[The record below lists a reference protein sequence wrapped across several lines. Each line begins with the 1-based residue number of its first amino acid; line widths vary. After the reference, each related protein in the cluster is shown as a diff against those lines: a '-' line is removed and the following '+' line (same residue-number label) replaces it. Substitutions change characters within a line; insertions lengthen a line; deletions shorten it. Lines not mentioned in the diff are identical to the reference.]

1 MNDFPSFMKNKQNLV
16 PAEGQNT
23 EDIKG
28 YFFNGNDGN
37 QVVYRTCYSDQ
48 ISKQHIHPFD
58 EYMVCIAG
66 QYIGYIEEE
75 EHILNPGDEL
85 YIPKGNA
92 QWGKCKAGT
101 RTIHVSGGQRIK
113 EYSSLDN

>member
-75 EHILNPGDEL
+75 EHILNPGMN
-85 YIPKGNA
+85 YIFQRVMHNGENVKPEQEQFMFSEGKG
-92 QWGKCKAGT
+92 
-101 RTIHVSGGQRIK
+101 
-113 EYSSLDN
+113 